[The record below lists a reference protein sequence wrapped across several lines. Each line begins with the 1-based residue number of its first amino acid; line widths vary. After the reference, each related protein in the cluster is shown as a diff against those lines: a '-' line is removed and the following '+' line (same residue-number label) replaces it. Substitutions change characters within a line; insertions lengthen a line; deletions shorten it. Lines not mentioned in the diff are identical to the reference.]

1 VERWAEQLSRSNL
14 RLGEYDELAISPC
27 QSSMAISATT
37 SGMGKATSTSQNLD
51 LNGLKRERKDLVQII
66 ALMIRNAMVMVKEY
80 NDDPASSS
88 PVEETSTMS
97 EYLTLIAGEQS
108 TAATQSDPAPNSP
121 THLPHINHSGRDVF
135 GTRASP
141 INTLYESIDT
151 RPSVSLSPVSPLEHF
166 SHTANVVADKNF
178 VVHRDET
185 IKSAESASLRES
197 TEIEDSDES
206 MEEYYVGPSYE
217 YLHMG
222 PDSLYRTDVEGG
234 WRVM

>member
-1 VERWAEQLSRSNL
+1 
-14 RLGEYDELAISPC
+14 
-27 QSSMAISATT
+27 MAISATT
-37 SGMGKATSTSQNLD
+37 EGMGKATSTSQNLD
-51 LNGLKRERKDLVQII
+51 FNGLKRERKDLVQII
-66 ALMIRNAMVMVKEY
+66 APMIKNAMVIVKEY

-88 PVEETSTMS
+88 PGEETSTMS
-97 EYLTLIAGEQS
+97 KYLTSIAGEQS
-108 TAATQSDPAPNSP
+108 IAATQSGPAPNSP
-121 THLPHINHSGRDVF
+121 THLSHINRSDRDVV

-151 RPSVSLSPVSPLEHF
+151 RPSVSLSPASPLEHF
-166 SHTANVVADKNF
+166 SHAANVVADKSF

-185 IKSAESASLRES
+185 IKSTKSASLRES
-197 TEIEDSDES
+197 MEIEDGDEGTK
-206 MEEYYVGPSYE
+206 EYHVGPSYG